1 MRVRID
7 TWSNAG
13 VRSVAA
19 HVGCLNAREPPVVQS
34 NSIKGDSGPNICET
48 LWNGDAF
55 IRVRPPSPANSFCI
69 VISVLW
75 YLSPFKCTASL
86 VAAQA
91 LRAHLQRSVSRWYA
105 LGACLRFPQ
114 RSLRLRRYGSLDAQ
128 PISDA
133 TLDYSSGM
141 DLTENTTK
149 VYFVTR
155 VDLLMG
161 ASRGLHA
168 DNWCLMGRGSIQGIA
183 CIVQCLIRL
192 EENKNLR
199 DVRYDSIY
207 FLLDIFLCTISC
219 NSVYALK

>member
-19 HVGCLNAREPPVVQS
+19 HVGCLNAREPPVAQS

-168 DNWCLMGRGSIQGIA
+168 DNWC
-183 CIVQCLIRL
+183 V
-192 EENKNLR
+192 
-199 DVRYDSIY
+199 
-207 FLLDIFLCTISC
+207 
-219 NSVYALK
+219 